1 MKVISTV
8 LIFAMALG
16 MGISAFAATKGDVNL
31 AHEATLKGT
40 KLPAGSYQVA
50 VDGSGPDVKVTF
62 LQNSKV
68 IAIATGKLAE
78 SKVAPE
84 FSAVVMDAKN
94 GNAITEVRV
103 AKLKGAVT
111 INQ

>member
-1 MKVISTV
+1 MKFISTV
-8 LIFAMALG
+8 LIFAMAIG
-16 MGISAFAATKGDVNL
+16 MGVTAFAATKGDVNL
-31 AHEATLKGT
+31 GHEATLKGT
-40 KLPAGSYQVA
+40 KLPAGSYQVT
-50 VDGSGPDVKVTF
+50 VDGTGPDVKVTF

-68 IAIATGKLAE
+68 IAVATGKLME

-84 FSAVVMDAKN
+84 FSAVVTDSKN
-94 GNAITEVRV
+94 GNAITEVRM